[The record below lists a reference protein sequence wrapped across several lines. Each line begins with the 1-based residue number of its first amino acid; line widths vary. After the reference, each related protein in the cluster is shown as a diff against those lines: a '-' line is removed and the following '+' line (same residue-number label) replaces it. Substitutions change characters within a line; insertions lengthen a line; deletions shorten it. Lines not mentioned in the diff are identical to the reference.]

1 MYSTV
6 LSASIQGLEVK
17 FVHVEADISNGL
29 PMFHMV
35 GYLSAEVKEAS
46 ERVRTAIRNADFV
59 LPAKKIVV
67 NLSPANVRKRG
78 ASFDLPIAV
87 SILVSLGY
95 VKGEK
100 IRGILFVG
108 ELGLDGSIRK
118 VPGILPIVLEAKRA
132 GCKVCV
138 VPKGNIKE
146 AGMINGIE
154 IWGVESLKEL
164 CGILNGDQEPQ
175 QYGRKETRETDEEEH
190 LDFADIKGQNLLK
203 RAAEIAAAG
212 NHNILFIGP
221 PGAGK
226 TMIAKRIPT
235 IFPPLSEEESIEVTK
250 IYSILGLTDEKRPFI
265 TTPPFRNPH
274 HTSTRA
280 ALIGG
285 GTIPGPGEISM
296 ANHGVLFLDEL
307 PEFRRQVLDVLR
319 QPMEEGYIR
328 LTRKTGTY
336 CFPAQF
342 MLVVAMNPCPCGYY
356 PDLNKCICTPVQVRQ
371 YLSHISGPFLD
382 RIDLCVEASKVEYEE
397 LYGAGE
403 EETSEDIR
411 KRVCKARKRQYE
423 RYGERKVNA
432 TLTPAEIEK
441 FCVLGKK
448 EKAFMKQIFDGM
460 SLTVRTYH
468 KILKVARTIADLEQ
482 KETITIE
489 HLREAVAYRTMDEK
503 RGI

>member
-1 MYSTV
+1 M
-6 LSASIQGLEVK
+6 
-17 FVHVEADISNGL
+17 
-29 PMFHMV
+29 
-35 GYLSAEVKEAS
+35 
-46 ERVRTAIRNADFV
+46 
-59 LPAKKIVV
+59 
-67 NLSPANVRKRG
+67 
-78 ASFDLPIAV
+78 
-87 SILVSLGY
+87 
-95 VKGEK
+95 
-100 IRGILFVG
+100 
-108 ELGLDGSIRK
+108 
-118 VPGILPIVLEAKRA
+118 
-132 GCKVCV
+132 
-138 VPKGNIKE
+138 
-146 AGMINGIE
+146 
-154 IWGVESLKEL
+154 
-164 CGILNGDQEPQ
+164 
-175 QYGRKETRETDEEEH
+175 
-190 LDFADIKGQNLLK
+190 
-203 RAAEIAAAG
+203 
-212 NHNILFIGP
+212 
-221 PGAGK
+221 
-226 TMIAKRIPT
+226 
-235 IFPPLSEEESIEVTK
+235 TK

-296 ANHGVLFLDEL
+296 ANDGVLFLDEL

-342 MLVVAMNPCPCGYY
+342 MLVAAMNPCPCGYY